1 MNSHDSGVAE
11 AKEMNAGTHSLYIN
25 ERGLFL
31 TYLNYNKKRLKANR
45 KFIFSKRTKI
55 DWKNLIH

>member
-55 DWKNLIH
+55 D

>member
-11 AKEMNAGTHSLYIN
+11 VTEMNAGTHSLYVN

-31 TYLNYNKKRLKANR
+31 TYLNYNKKRLKANG
-45 KFIFSKRTKI
+45 KSIFSS
-55 DWKNLIH
+55 L

>member
-11 AKEMNAGTHSLYIN
+11 VKEMNAETHSLYIN

-31 TYLNYNKKRLKANR
+31 TYLNYNKKRLNANG
-45 KFIFSKRTKI
+45 KFIFSS
-55 DWKNLIH
+55 L